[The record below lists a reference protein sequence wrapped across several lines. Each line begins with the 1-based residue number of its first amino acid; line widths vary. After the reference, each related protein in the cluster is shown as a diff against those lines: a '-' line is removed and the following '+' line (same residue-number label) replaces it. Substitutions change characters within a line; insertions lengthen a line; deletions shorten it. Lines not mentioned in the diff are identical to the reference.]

1 MRMYNQRLATGLNGW
16 LLNVLLIG
24 AGVLFAA
31 WTTSIWIRPEPAIS
45 PPGPAHARK
54 AVKRRAA
61 VPPGASSYNLIASK
75 DIFSSSRSSNAGS
88 APSRRNLQ
96 AISQAKAPDL
106 TLLGTVI
113 LDDGRAAI
121 ISLKGMENDAKYY
134 KKGERIQG
142 FMIKKIERDAVL
154 LDNGRQTIKL
164 PMSTPPGGGTVNR
177 PVRRF
182 TPVR

>member
-16 LLNVLLIG
+16 LLNALLIV
-24 AGVLFAA
+24 AGVFFAA
-31 WTTSIWIRPEPAIS
+31 WTINIWVRPEPAFS
-45 PPGPAHARK
+45 PLGPGHAAK
-54 AVKRRAA
+54 AVRPRAA
-61 VPPGASSYNLIASK
+61 ARPGAASYSLIASK
-75 DIFSSSRSSNAGS
+75 DIFSSSRGSGAG
-88 APSRRNLQ
+88 PVVSRRNLP
-96 AISQAKAPDL
+96 ANALAKAPDM

-142 FMIKKIERDAVL
+142 FVIKKIERDAVL
-154 LDNGRQTIKL
+154 LESGRQTIRL
-164 PMSTPPGGGTVNR
+164 PMSTPPGGGAVNR

-182 TPVR
+182 VPKR